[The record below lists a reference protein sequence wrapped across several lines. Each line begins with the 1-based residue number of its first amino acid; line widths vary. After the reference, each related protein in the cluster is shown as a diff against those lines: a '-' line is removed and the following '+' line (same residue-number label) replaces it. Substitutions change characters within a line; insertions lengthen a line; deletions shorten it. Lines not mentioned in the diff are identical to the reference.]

1 MEDSGTGKAGGIVK
15 VDGTVMDGGIRDV
28 GRLGRLDT

>member
-15 VDGTVMDGGIRDV
+15 VDGTVMV
-28 GRLGRLDT
+28 GRLDT